1 MKKYELTTM
10 DNLTLAIE
18 ILKRCE
24 TEKKRLEEYEKEYAE
39 VEKAWEGFTWKKWN
53 EVYNKYKPIP
63 KKTQINSGIK
73 CARKL
78 LVESYIK

>member
-1 MKKYELTTM
+1 M

-18 ILKRCE
+18 ILTRCD
-24 TEKKRLEEYEKEYAE
+24 TDKKRLEEYEKECAE
-39 VEKAWEGFTWKKWN
+39 VEEEDEIWKEFTWEKWN

-63 KKTQINSGIK
+63 KKTQINSSIK
-73 CARKL
+73 YARKL

>member
-1 MKKYELTTM
+1 M

-18 ILKRCE
+18 ILTRCE
-24 TEKKRLEEYEKEYAE
+24 TEKKRLEEYEKEYVV
-39 VEKAWEGFTWKKWN
+39 VEKAGEGFTWKKWN
-53 EVYNKYKPIP
+53 EVYNKYNPIP

-73 CARKL
+73 YARKL

>member
-39 VEKAWEGFTWKKWN
+39 VEKAGERFTWKKWN

>member
-18 ILKRCE
+18 ILTRCE

-39 VEKAWEGFTWKKWN
+39 VEKAEEGFTWKKWN

>member
-1 MKKYELTTM
+1 M

-18 ILKRCE
+18 ILTRCE
-24 TEKKRLEEYEKEYAE
+24 TEKKREEYEREYAD
-39 VEKAWEGFTWKKWN
+39 VEKAGEGFTWEKWN

-78 LVESYIK
+78 LAESYIK

>member
-1 MKKYELTTM
+1 M

-18 ILKRCE
+18 ILTRCK
-24 TEKKRLEEYEKEYAE
+24 TEKKRLEEYEKECAE
-39 VEKAWEGFTWKKWN
+39 VEEEDEIWKEFKLEKWN
-53 EVYNKYKPIP
+53 EIYNKYNPIP

-73 CARKL
+73 YARKL

>member
-18 ILKRCE
+18 ILTRCE

-39 VEKAWEGFTWKKWN
+39 VEKTGEGFTWKKWN

>member
-1 MKKYELTTM
+1 MIRVIM

-18 ILKRCE
+18 ILTRCE

-39 VEKAWEGFTWKKWN
+39 VKKVGEGFTWKKWN

-63 KKTQINSGIK
+63 KKTQINSSIK
-73 CARKL
+73 YARKL

>member
-1 MKKYELTTM
+1 M

-18 ILKRCE
+18 ILTRCE
-24 TEKKRLEEYEKEYAE
+24 MEKKRLEEYEREYAD
-39 VEKAWEGFTWKKWN
+39 VEKAGKGFTWEKWN

>member
-18 ILKRCE
+18 ILTRCE

-39 VEKAWEGFTWKKWN
+39 VEKAGEGFTWKKWN

>member
-24 TEKKRLEEYEKEYAE
+24 TEKKRLEEYEKEYAD
-39 VEKAWEGFTWKKWN
+39 VEKAGEGFTWKKWN
-53 EVYNKYKPIP
+53 EVYNTYKPIP
-63 KKTQINSGIK
+63 KKTQINSSIK
-73 CARKL
+73 YARKL